1 MARVMDLKIFGGH
14 RFNSHSGHWVEMFL
28 SQLQL
33 SRTTVVLGMKMEVM
47 LMKAIVH

>member
-1 MARVMDLKIFGGH
+1 MARVLDLKIFGGH

-33 SRTTVVLGMKMEVM
+33 SRTSPRNENGGDAYESNCALD
-47 LMKAIVH
+47 